1 MLIQFILAIVLLL
14 ALVVTWK
21 RAQQTVISFRE
32 AVVWSVL
39 WIAAGIV
46 VLLPD
51 TTSVLARLVGV
62 GRGADLAMYAAVTLL
77 FVLVFKLFL
86 SLDRIERNL
95 TALVQRDALRDLDD
109 QEKSSS

>member
-1 MLIQFILAIVLLL
+1 MLIQLILAVVLLL
-14 ALVVTWK
+14 ALGITWK
-21 RAQQTVISFRE
+21 RARQAVISFQE
-32 AVVWSVL
+32 ALAWSVL

-51 TTSVLARLVGV
+51 TTSILARLVGV

-86 SLDRIERNL
+86 SLDRMERRL
-95 TALVQRDALRDLDD
+95 TELVQRDALRDLDAND
-109 QEKSSS
+109 RQSS